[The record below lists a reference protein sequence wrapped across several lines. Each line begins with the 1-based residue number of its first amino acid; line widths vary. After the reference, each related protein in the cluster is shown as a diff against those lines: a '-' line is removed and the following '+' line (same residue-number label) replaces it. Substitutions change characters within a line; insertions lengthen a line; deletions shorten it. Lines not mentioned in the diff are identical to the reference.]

1 MRRLLPPLAAIAA
14 LATAT
19 AAFGAAN
26 GTAYLYLHA
35 TPVVA
40 RTQQE
45 HVVLQ
50 PAPTGLCRI
59 TVFNGRTRMRA
70 KRVDRWGLGL
80 YPKRSLRVDDNRI
93 AWTWTVEA
101 RTALGRWRIR
111 IRCGSA
117 RPVQTEFR
125 VIRYY

>member
-1 MRRLLPPLAAIAA
+1 MRRLLLPLAAIAA
-14 LATAT
+14 LTTAT
-19 AAFGAAN
+19 AAFGARN
-26 GTAYLYLHA
+26 DTTYFYFHA

-59 TVFNGRTRMRA
+59 TVSNGRIRMRA

-80 YPKRSLRVDDNRI
+80 YPKRSLRVDDRRI
-93 AWTWTVEA
+93 AWTWTVEP
-101 RTALGRWRIR
+101 TTPLGRWRIR

-117 RPVQTEFR
+117 RPLQTEFR